1 MLIVSILGIL
11 FVVISMVLSIWGKY
25 QMKKKAM
32 QYSAEAKEFYDRL
45 KQLADPDHFF
55 TDEELQQLKDD
66 YKPLLKNINHLYKSP
81 FFTKTYLDDLGLNEF
96 VEWRR
101 LLNHIQ
107 YKNNQNYRKKYGEEQ
122 P

>member
-32 QYSAEAKEFYDRL
+32 QYSAEAKEFYERL

-81 FFTKTYLDDLGLNEF
+81 FFTKKYLDDLGLNEF

>member
-32 QYSAEAKEFYDRL
+32 QYSAEAKEFYERL

-66 YKPLLKNINHLYKSP
+66 YKPLLNNINHLYKSP
-81 FFTKTYLDDLGLNEF
+81 FFTKKYLDDLGLNEF

>member
-32 QYSAEAKEFYDRL
+32 QYSAEAKEFYERL

>member
-32 QYSAEAKEFYDRL
+32 QYSAEAKEFYERL

-81 FFTKTYLDDLGLNEF
+81 FLSKSYLDDLGLNEF
-96 VEWRR
+96 VDYRR

-107 YKNNQNYRKKYGEEQ
+107 YKNNQNYRKEHPSGE
-122 P
+122 

>member
-32 QYSAEAKEFYDRL
+32 QYSAEAKEFYERL

-107 YKNNQNYRKKYGEEQ
+107 YKNNQNYRKKYGAEQ

>member
-32 QYSAEAKEFYDRL
+32 QYSAESKEFYEKL

-81 FFTKTYLDDLGLNEF
+81 FFTKKYLDDLGLNEF

-107 YKNNQNYRKKYGEEQ
+107 YKNNQNYREKYGEEQ

>member
-32 QYSAEAKEFYDRL
+32 QYSAESKEFYERL

-81 FFTKTYLDDLGLNEF
+81 FFTKKYLDDLGLNEF